1 MGCVPVCAD
10 SHECDDGNERD
21 EAARESN
28 PLPLSPAQRA
38 DYFAAIEKGLAE
50 SEADQVIDWEDLD
63 RQLCQKFGLPFP

>member
-1 MGCVPVCAD
+1 MGCVSVCAD

-38 DYFAAIEKGLAE
+38 DYFAAIEKGLE
-50 SEADQVIDWEDLD
+50 DCRLGREISWEELD
-63 RQLCQKFGLPFP
+63 RRICKKFGLPSA